1 MLTCP
6 SPTVSYLMD
15 SDGFWR
21 QSGYWVTDFSVAK
34 HHSQAYEVDQRQ
46 DNVVVDGDAVDGAH
60 GAAHV
65 EVGSRAAAGLVELQ
79 VDSLVVDSALV
90 DTLDRLDSLAVDRL
104 DSELVALV
112 VEHKDLWERRG
123 HGVVEH
129 MGRELVVVRR
139 GHEVVGHMDHA
150 VEVHMDHEH
159 RGLVVVEHMDPAV
172 AWHKDLVHTEVVGM
186 LLSQVDSLEVDKP
199 ALGVDNWAPQA
210 DSLEVDILEARSLED
225 TSARSQAQLN

>member
-1 MLTCP
+1 M
-6 SPTVSYLMD
+6 
-15 SDGFWR
+15 
-21 QSGYWVTDFSVAK
+21 
-34 HHSQAYEVDQRQ
+34 
-46 DNVVVDGDAVDGAH
+46 VDGDAVVDSVEVDGGDGHGVVDGAH

-210 DSLEVDILEARSLED
+210 DSLEVDILEARSSED
-225 TSARSQAQLN
+225 TQRGLYCGSCSVLQHSAASCLLQVTGKMPRHRSESVV

>member
-1 MLTCP
+1 M
-6 SPTVSYLMD
+6 
-15 SDGFWR
+15 
-21 QSGYWVTDFSVAK
+21 
-34 HHSQAYEVDQRQ
+34 DQRQ
-46 DNVVVDGDAVDGAH
+46 DNVVVDGDAVVDSVEVDGGDGHGVVDGAH
-60 GAAHV
+60 GAHGVAHV
-65 EVGSRAAAGLVELQ
+65 EVGSRAAALVELQ

-90 DTLDRLDSLAVDRL
+90 DTLDTLDSLAVDRL

-129 MGRELVVVRR
+129 TGRELAVVRR

-159 RGLVVVEHMDPAV
+159 RGLVVEHMDPA

-186 LLSQVDSLEVDKP
+186 QLSQVDSLEVDKP

-210 DSLEVDILEARSLED
+210 DSLEVHILEARSSED

>member
-1 MLTCP
+1 M
-6 SPTVSYLMD
+6 
-15 SDGFWR
+15 
-21 QSGYWVTDFSVAK
+21 
-34 HHSQAYEVDQRQ
+34 
-46 DNVVVDGDAVDGAH
+46 VDGDAVVDSVEDDEDEHGLVDAAH
-60 GAAHV
+60 GVAHV
-65 EVGSRAAAGLVELQ
+65 VGSRAAALVEQ
-79 VDSLVVDSALV
+79 GDSLVDSALV

-129 MGRELVVVRR
+129 MGREVVVVRR

-159 RGLVVVEHMDPAV
+159 RGLVVEHMDPA

-186 LLSQVDSLEVDKP
+186 QLSQVDSLEVDKP

-210 DSLEVDILEARSLED
+210 DSLEVHILEARSSED
-225 TSARSQAQLN
+225 TSARSQAQLNECK